1 MKLRKLLMVFSLA
14 VSSMLPNFAVAH
26 PAELPSQNT
35 HVIAGNRF
43 VTGRTVNLQEEV
55 ALRGYVAEE
64 NKKLLNK
71 PVIKDPASRNIFF
84 GPRHIKG
91 DKLLM
96 NVVVI
101 GDELGDA
108 STDGRMAALSE
119 MGDFY
124 LKKGETKVTYKLSG
138 MRMTGFREAKVHKT
152 KGNKITY
159 KYVVDIDVSATMLV
173 GRSLCIPV
181 ELVKIIGYLNSKLLP
196 HYGADYEYSY
206 RAYKLGYN
214 LYITNLVKVYMN
226 ADNTGI
232 KSTKVKLLTRV
243 VGLFSIKSTYNL
255 KYRINYIK
263 LTHPNYAIITGIIIT
278 VIKCISEAVIGRHA
292 YLLRG
297 NSKNMIN

>member
-1 MKLRKLLMVFSLA
+1 MFFCYCCHYTAIIVNSNPGDRSSSLIK
-14 VSSMLPNFAVAH
+14 SYKQNISGTLF
-26 PAELPSQNT
+26 ELESNEQNYWAANINIGIK
-35 HVIAGNRF
+35 HLFNNNVVKDGDLI
-43 VTGRTVNLQEEV
+43 L
-55 ALRGYVAEE
+55 
-64 NKKLLNK
+64 LLNADLRFNNSFFTDIISYAHDHPK
-71 PVIKDPASRNIFF
+71 SIFVANTIVQSSGKPAS
-84 GPRHIKG
+84 
-91 DKLLM
+91 
-96 NVVVI
+96 
-101 GDELGDA
+101 
-108 STDGRMAALSE
+108 
-119 MGDFY
+119 
-124 LKKGETKVTYKLSG
+124 SG
-138 MRMTGFREAKVHKT
+138 IIMRSWLFSYSVHPK
-152 KGNKITY
+152 
-159 KYVVDIDVSATMLV
+159 VVDIDVSATMLV